1 MTQTQSKEL
10 VTKEMI
16 IGEVIEKYPDAAG
29 VFSSYGIQCIGCHA
43 NPHEAIEQGALGH
56 GMSEEE
62 IDKMINEVNSVIS
75 GGEDHT
81 EEHHQEEA
89 EEDPS
94 KLRIDLTERA
104 AEKVKGLMKKQKQEG
119 YGLRI
124 KVSAGGCAG
133 LSYGLEIEKEPDVQK
148 DRIFDFHGVK
158 VFLDGK
164 SLQILNGTS
173 IDYIETLKESGFK
186 FNNPNAKSSCGCG
199 SSFS

>member
-89 EEDPS
+89 EEFP
-94 KLRIDLTERA
+94 LW
-104 AEKVKGLMKKQKQEG
+104 
-119 YGLRI
+119 
-124 KVSAGGCAG
+124 
-133 LSYGLEIEKEPDVQK
+133 LSQNRLNI
-148 DRIFDFHGVK
+148 
-158 VFLDGK
+158 K
-164 SLQILNGTS
+164 SLHFGILWES
-173 IDYIETLKESGFK
+173 ICQRLVR
-186 FNNPNAKSSCGCG
+186 
-199 SSFS
+199 

>member
-1 MTQTQSKEL
+1 MQQTKEL

-29 VFSSYGIQCIGCHA
+29 VFSAYGIQCIGCHA
-43 NPHEAIEQGALGH
+43 NPHESIEQGALGH
-56 GMSEEE
+56 GMSDQE
-62 IDKMINEVNSVIS
+62 IDKMIGEVNSVLT
-75 GGEDHT
+75 GEEGHVDEQAGT
-81 EEHHQEEA
+81 
-89 EEDPS
+89 DTS
-94 KLRIDLTERA
+94 KLGIELTERA
-104 AEKVKGLMKKQKQEG
+104 AEKVKDLMKKQKQEG
-119 YGLRI
+119 FGLRI

-133 LSYGLEIEKEPDVQK
+133 FSYGLEIEKEPNIQK
-148 DRIFDFHGVK
+148 DRIFDMHGVK

-199 SSFS
+199 NSFS